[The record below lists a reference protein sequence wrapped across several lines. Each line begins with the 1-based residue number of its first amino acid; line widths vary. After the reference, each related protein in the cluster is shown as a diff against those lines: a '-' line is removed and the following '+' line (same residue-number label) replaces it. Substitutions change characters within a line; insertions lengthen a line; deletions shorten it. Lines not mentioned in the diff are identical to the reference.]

1 MAVSDDRAQQM
12 IQIGLCFDCVN
23 ARRIESDRGA
33 TFYLCELAKVD
44 PSFRKYPA
52 LPVLVCRGFTSKA
65 ETPG

>member
-1 MAVSDDRAQQM
+1 MTPADDRTDQKARV
-12 IQIGLCFDCVN
+12 GLCLDCEH

-52 LPVLVCRGFTSKA
+52 LPVLVCRGFKPKT
-65 ETPG
+65 ETVS